1 MKNLIIVLLFA
12 SFCIQSS
19 FGQEVNTKNWTLI
32 HERTA
37 SWCPFC
43 GSWGWSMKEQTINKF
58 ANDNVIFMAVH
69 YSGDLMNPTSVE
81 FGENFGGVGQPI
93 FFVDGV
99 NINVTESR
107 IPTKLEET
115 QLEVDFKKDLTTI
128 AGVGITAKLDEV
140 EKSISVDAKVEF
152 LTDVEGGD
160 YYFGLYLLED
170 VLNIQSGRTGV
181 QLHKNVLRNSFLDN
195 VFNNPLQTGA
205 ITQGT
210 TFNISGKLDG
220 LIAAKENYKVVGI
233 IWTKVGNK
241 YIFFNANIVPVSLT
255 SSSKDDLTTNNEFE
269 VFQSESGNV
278 VVKLTEEIKKM
289 YHRVLVTDISGK
301 TITSTDILNQND
313 NLINISGQFN
323 RGIHIVTLIN
333 DKDKVSKKIVLE

>member
-1 MKNLIIVLLFA
+1 M
-12 SFCIQSS
+12 
-19 FGQEVNTKNWTLI
+19 
-32 HERTA
+32 
-37 SWCPFC
+37 
-43 GSWGWSMKEQTINKF
+43 
-58 ANDNVIFMAVH
+58 
-69 YSGDLMNPTSVE
+69 
-81 FGENFGGVGQPI
+81 
-93 FFVDGV
+93 
-99 NINVTESR
+99 
-107 IPTKLEET
+107 
-115 QLEVDFKKDLTTI
+115 
-128 AGVGITAKLDEV
+128 
-140 EKSISVDAKVEF
+140 
-152 LTDVEGGD
+152 

-170 VLNIQSGRTGV
+170 VLNVQSGRTGL

-255 SSSKDDLTTNNEFE
+255 SSSKDDLTINNGFD

-278 VVKLTEEIKKM
+278 VVKISEEIKNL

-301 TITSTDILNQND
+301 TITNTDITNQGS
-313 NLINISGQFN
+313 NLLNISGQFN